1 MFPVDKKKLI
11 GFLQTPSQYTNMLL
25 MVVILGMYVRIGH
38 VISVD
43 FPLND
48 GGLFYSMIRE
58 LGESD
63 RILPVYTSYNQAQI
77 PYAYPPFSFFIL
89 HILENMLKVS
99 LLDIMRM
106 FPALVSCLTIPLF
119 YRFTHKI
126 LTSKTGVLFSTLAFS
141 FLPTSFDWLIVG
153 AGVTRAPA
161 FVFSL
166 LALNG
171 AISFLKEKSYQ
182 HLLVVTVG
190 FTLVILTHPGIAW
203 FTFYS
208 LCVLFGYKA
217 LSERK
222 FLLHLG
228 SVMVTSGLLSS
239 IWWLTIVQRHGW
251 KVFVYP
257 FQTESYS
264 FASLLTPFT
273 FLFTNEP
280 FLDIFAVI
288 GLLGLF
294 ISFRRKNYLIPV
306 WFIVVF
312 LLEPRLSAIY
322 SVIPFSILVGT
333 GFANGILPAIQ
344 KDGLRDKP
352 DDADKIHWDLLTR
365 VFVIFLLL
373 YVTTA
378 AYLAVQSK
386 HLSREQIQSM
396 KWTAKN
402 SSQDESFIILT
413 GTQSYGKD
421 YASEWFPALSGRK
434 SVTTPQG
441 MEWLPDNQFQK
452 MAEAHFDLQKCV
464 EENLACL
471 NNWGHFYEKD
481 FAHIFISKKSIREN
495 GQSVDLLLDDLKNHS
510 SYSVVFEND
519 DVIIFYE
526 KSPGNILD
534 HNEKR
539 KRVYEY

>member
-1 MFPVDKKKLI
+1 MFPRDKKKLI
-11 GFLQTPSQYTNMLL
+11 GFLQKPSQFTNMLL
-25 MVVILGMYVRIGH
+25 MVVILGMYVRIVH

-48 GGLFYSMIRE
+48 GGLFYSMIRD

-63 RILPVYTSYNQAQI
+63 RILPMYTSYNQAQI
-77 PYAYPPFSFFIL
+77 PYAYPPFSFYFL

-99 LLDIMRM
+99 LLDIMRI

-119 YRFTHKI
+119 YHFAHKI
-126 LTSKTGVLFSTLAFS
+126 LASKTAVLFSTLAFS

-171 AISFLKEKSYQ
+171 AISFLREKRYQ
-182 HLLVVTVG
+182 HLLVVTLG

-222 FLLHLG
+222 SFLHLG
-228 SVMVTSGLLSS
+228 SVMVTSGILSS

-280 FLDIFAVI
+280 FLGIFAFI

-294 ISFRRKNYLIPV
+294 ISFRRKNYLITA

-312 LLEPRLSAIY
+312 LLEPRLSALY
-322 SVIPFSILVGT
+322 SVIPFSILVGK
-333 GFANGILPAIQ
+333 GFAKGILPVIQ
-344 KDGLRDKP
+344 KDGSQDKA
-352 DDADKIHWDLLTR
+352 DDADKIHWDFLTT
-365 VFVIFLLL
+365 VFVVFLLL

-402 SSQDESFIILT
+402 TPLDESFIILT

-421 YASEWFPALSGRK
+421 YASEWFPALSSRK

-441 MEWLPDNQFQK
+441 MEWLSDNQFTK
-452 MAEAHFDLQKCV
+452 MSEAHFELQKCV
-464 EENLACL
+464 EENWACL
-471 NNWGHFYEKD
+471 NNWGQFYGKD
-481 FAHIFISKKSIREN
+481 FEHIFISMKSIREN
-495 GQSVDLLLDDLKNHS
+495 GQSVDLLLDELKKS
-510 SYSVVFEND
+510 ASYSVVFEND
-519 DVIIFYE
+519 DVIIFSE
-526 KSPGNILD
+526 KSPGNIQD
-534 HNEKR
+534 HNEKQ
-539 KRVYEY
+539 KWVHE

>member
-1 MFPVDKKKLI
+1 MFPRDKKKLI
-11 GFLQTPSQYTNMLL
+11 GFLQKPSQFTNMFL
-25 MVVILGMYVRIGH
+25 MVVILGMYVRIVH

-48 GGLFYSMIRE
+48 GGLFYSMIRD

-63 RILPVYTSYNQAQI
+63 RILPMYTSYNQAQI
-77 PYAYPPFSFFIL
+77 PYAYPPFSFYFL

-99 LLDIMRM
+99 LLDIMRI

-119 YRFTHKI
+119 YHFAHKI
-126 LTSKTGVLFSTLAFS
+126 LASKTAVLFSTLAFS

-171 AISFLKEKSYQ
+171 AISFLREKRYQ
-182 HLLVVTVG
+182 HLLVVTLG

-222 FLLHLG
+222 SFLHLG
-228 SVMVTSGLLSS
+228 SVMVTSGILSS

-280 FLDIFAVI
+280 FLGIFAFI

-294 ISFRRKNYLIPV
+294 ISFRRKNFLITA

-312 LLEPRLSAIY
+312 LLEPRLSALY
-322 SVIPFSILVGT
+322 SVIPFSILVGK
-333 GFANGILPAIQ
+333 GFAKGILPVIQ
-344 KDGLRDKP
+344 KDGSQDKA
-352 DDADKIHWDLLTR
+352 DDADKIHWDFLTT
-365 VFVIFLLL
+365 VFVVFLLL

-402 SSQDESFIILT
+402 TPLDESFIILT

-421 YASEWFPALSGRK
+421 YASEWFPALSSRK

-441 MEWLPDNQFQK
+441 MEWLSDNQFTK
-452 MAEAHFDLQKCV
+452 MSEAHFELQKCV
-464 EENLACL
+464 EENWACL
-471 NNWGHFYEKD
+471 NNWGQFYGKD
-481 FAHIFISKKSIREN
+481 FEHIFISMKSIREN
-495 GQSVDLLLDDLKNHS
+495 GQSVDLLLDELKKS
-510 SYSVVFEND
+510 ASYSVVFEND
-519 DVIIFYE
+519 DVIIFSE
-526 KSPGNILD
+526 KSPGNIQD
-534 HNEKR
+534 HNEKQ
-539 KRVYEY
+539 KWVHE

>member
-1 MFPVDKKKLI
+1 MFPRDKKKLI
-11 GFLQTPSQYTNMLL
+11 GFLQKPSQFTNMLL
-25 MVVILGMYVRIGH
+25 MVVILGMYVRIVH

-48 GGLFYSMIRE
+48 GGLFYSMIRD

-63 RILPVYTSYNQAQI
+63 RILPMYTSYNQAQI
-77 PYAYPPFSFFIL
+77 PYAYPPFSFYFL

-99 LLDIMRM
+99 LLDIMRI

-119 YRFTHKI
+119 YHFAHKI
-126 LTSKTGVLFSTLAFS
+126 LASKTAVLFSTLAFS

-171 AISFLKEKSYQ
+171 AISFLREKRYQ
-182 HLLVVTVG
+182 HLLVVTLG

-222 FLLHLG
+222 SFLHLG
-228 SVMVTSGLLSS
+228 SVMVTSGILSS

-280 FLDIFAVI
+280 FLGIFAFI

-294 ISFRRKNYLIPV
+294 ISFRRKNYLITA

-312 LLEPRLSAIY
+312 LLEPRLSALY
-322 SVIPFSILVGT
+322 SVIPFSILVGK
-333 GFANGILPAIQ
+333 GFAKGILPVIQ
-344 KDGLRDKP
+344 KDGSQDKA
-352 DDADKIHWDLLTR
+352 DDADKIHWDFLTT
-365 VFVIFLLL
+365 VFVVFLLL

-402 SSQDESFIILT
+402 TPLDESFIILT

-421 YASEWFPALSGRK
+421 YASEWFPALSSRK

-441 MEWLPDNQFQK
+441 MEWLSDNQFTK
-452 MAEAHFDLQKCV
+452 MSEAHFELQKCV
-464 EENLACL
+464 EENWACL
-471 NNWGHFYEKD
+471 NNWGQFFGKD
-481 FAHIFISKKSIREN
+481 FEHIFISMKSIREN
-495 GQSVDLLLDDLKNHS
+495 GQSVDLLLDELKKS
-510 SYSVVFEND
+510 ASYSVVFEND
-519 DVIIFYE
+519 DVIIFSE
-526 KSPGNILD
+526 KSPGNIQD
-534 HNEKR
+534 HNEKQ
-539 KRVYEY
+539 KWVHE

>member
-1 MFPVDKKKLI
+1 MFTVDKKKLI
-11 GFLQTPSQYTNMLL
+11 GFLQKPSQLTNMLL
-25 MVVILGMYVRIGH
+25 MVVIFGMYVRIAH

-48 GGLFYSMIRE
+48 GGLFYSMIRD
-58 LGESD
+58 LGDSD
-63 RILPVYTSYNQAQI
+63 RILPMYTSYNQAQI
-77 PYAYPPFSFFIL
+77 PYAYPPSAFYIL
-89 HILENMLKVS
+89 RILKTLLNVP
-99 LLDIMRM
+99 LLDLMRV

-119 YRFTHKI
+119 YHFANKI
-126 LTSKTGVLFSTLAFS
+126 LASKTAVLFSTLAFS

-171 AISFLKEKSYQ
+171 AISFLKEKRYQ
-182 HLLVVTVG
+182 HLMVVTVG

-222 FLLHLG
+222 SLLHLG
-228 SVMVTSGLLSS
+228 LVMISSGILSS

-264 FASLLTPFT
+264 LTSLLTPFT

-294 ISFRRKNYLIPV
+294 IAFRRKNYLIPV
-306 WFIVVF
+306 WFLVVF

-322 SVIPFSILVGT
+322 SVIPFSILVGM
-333 GFANGILPAIQ
+333 GFANGILPAIK
-344 KDGLRDKP
+344 KDESQGKA
-352 DDADKIHWDLLTR
+352 DDADKFHWDLLTT
-365 VFVIFLLL
+365 VFIFFLLL

-378 AYLAVQSK
+378 AYLAVHSN

-402 SSQDESFIILT
+402 TSQDETFIILT

-421 YASEWFPALSGRK
+421 YASEWFPALSGRT

-441 MEWLPDNQFQK
+441 MEWLPDNQFK
-452 MAEAHFDLQKCV
+452 MLSEAHFDLQKCV
-464 EENLACL
+464 EENLTCL
-471 NNWGHFYEKD
+471 NDWEQFYEKD
-481 FAHIFISKKSIREN
+481 FERIFISKKSIQEN
-495 GQSVDLLLDDLKNHS
+495 GQSVDLLLDDLKNSS
-510 SYSVVFEND
+510 SYSLVFEND
-519 DVIIFYE
+519 DVIIFHE
-526 KSPGNILD
+526 KNPGNILD
-534 HNEKR
+534 HSEKR
-539 KRVYEY
+539 KWVYE